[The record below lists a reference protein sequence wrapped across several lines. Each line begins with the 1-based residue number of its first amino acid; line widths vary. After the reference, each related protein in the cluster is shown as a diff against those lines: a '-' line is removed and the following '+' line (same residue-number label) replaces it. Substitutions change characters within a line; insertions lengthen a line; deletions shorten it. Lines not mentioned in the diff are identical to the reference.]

1 MATVHKGYR
10 LDVELVGRLDAW
22 AEAHGMTQAE
32 AVRTLLAAGLE
43 DAGEG
48 QEEEGVR
55 STHTQGQGQGQ
66 GSDGATLPNWQGKG
80 ATTADADARAML
92 GEHIRDLQAAIST
105 LTAQVAEKD
114 AQIRRLSDIADHA
127 QALQAAQAQTQLL
140 EAAGAVDVQQGVQQ
154 GVEREGTQRQGWR
167 ARLARWIAGGKE

>member
-10 LDVELVGRLDAW
+10 LDVELVERLDAW
-22 AEAHGMTQAE
+22 AESHGMTQAE

-48 QEEEGVR
+48 QEDKGLEGEEPP
-55 STHTQGQGQGQ
+55 T
-66 GSDGATLPNWQGKG
+66 P
-80 ATTADADARAML
+80 TADADTRAML
-92 GEHIRDLQAAIST
+92 GEHIRDLRATIST

-114 AQIRRLSDIADHA
+114 AQIHRLADIADHA
-127 QALQAAQAQTQLL
+127 QALQAAHAQKQLL
-140 EAAGAVDVQQGVQQ
+140 EAAGAVDVQQGVEQ
-154 GVEREGTQRQGWR
+154 EGTQRQGWR

>member
-1 MATVHKGYR
+1 MATIHKGYR
-10 LDVELVGRLDAW
+10 LDVELVERLDAW

-43 DAGEG
+43 DAGQEEKEAGG
-48 QEEEGVR
+48 QEGEGHAEDAP
-55 STHTQGQGQGQ
+55 T
-66 GSDGATLPNWQGKG
+66 P
-80 ATTADADARAML
+80 TADAETRAML
-92 GEHIRDLQAAIST
+92 GEHIRDLRATIST

-114 AQIRRLSDIADHA
+114 AQIHRLADIADHA

-140 EAAGAVDVQQGVQQ
+140 EAAGAVDVQQGVEREGT
-154 GVEREGTQRQGWR
+154 GVEQEGTQRQGWR

>member
-10 LDVELVGRLDAW
+10 LDVELVERLDAW

-55 STHTQGQGQGQ
+55 STHTQGQG
-66 GSDGATLPNWQGKG
+66 SDGANLPNWEVDG
-80 ATTADADARAML
+80 ATTADADTRAML
-92 GEHIRDLQAAIST
+92 GEHIRDLRATIST

-114 AQIRRLSDIADHA
+114 AQIHRLADIADHA

-140 EAAGAVDVQQGVQQ
+140 EAAGAVDVQQGVEQ
-154 GVEREGTQRQGWR
+154 EGTQRQGWR

>member
-10 LDVELVGRLDAW
+10 LDVELVERLDAW

-48 QEEEGVR
+48 QEEEGVH
-55 STHTQGQGQGQ
+55 STHTQGQG
-66 GSDGATLPNWQGKG
+66 SDGENLPNWEVDG
-80 ATTADADARAML
+80 ATTADADTRAML
-92 GEHIRDLQAAIST
+92 GEHIRDLRATIST

-114 AQIRRLSDIADHA
+114 AQIRRLADIADHA

-140 EAAGAVDVQQGVQQ
+140 EAAGAVDVQQGVEQ
-154 GVEREGTQRQGWR
+154 EGTQRQGWR
-167 ARLARWIAGGKE
+167 ARLARWIAGGRE

>member
-43 DAGEG
+43 DAGGG
-48 QEEEGVR
+48 QEEEGAR
-55 STHTQGQGQGQ
+55 STHAQGQGQ
-66 GSDGATLPNWQGKG
+66 GSGANLPNWQGKG

-140 EAAGAVDVQQGVQQ
+140 EVAGAVDVQQDVQQ

>member
-10 LDVELVGRLDAW
+10 LDTGLVERLDAW

-32 AVRTLLAAGLE
+32 AVRALLAAGLE

-48 QEEEGVR
+48 RGKGDVR
-55 STHTQGQGQGQ
+55 STHTQGQE
-66 GSDGATLPNWQGKG
+66 DGG
-80 ATTADADARAML
+80 ANLHSGEVGGTTTTTADAETRAML
-92 GEHIRDLQAAIST
+92 GEHIRDLRATIST

-114 AQIRRLSDIADHA
+114 AQIRRLADIADHA

-140 EAAGAVDVQQGVQQ
+140 EAAGAVDVQQGV
-154 GVEREGTQRQGWR
+154 EHEGTQRQGWR
-167 ARLARWIAGGKE
+167 ARLARWIAGGEG